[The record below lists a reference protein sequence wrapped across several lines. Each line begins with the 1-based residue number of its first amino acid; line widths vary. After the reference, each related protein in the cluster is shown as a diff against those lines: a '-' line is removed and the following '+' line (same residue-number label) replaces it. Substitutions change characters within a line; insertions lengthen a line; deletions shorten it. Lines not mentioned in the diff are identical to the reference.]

1 MKSEVKKAVPA
12 YVWKRGRYL
21 KKLLAHLGTY
31 KNEPYSL
38 PNSETDFSFITNEGN
53 SWYEGLPERGLI
65 SEIEKKVNG
74 ETVFYDVGA
83 HYGFHSTAACA
94 AGVHPDQTH
103 AFEAALFPHHVLR
116 KNASRVGFTAVHAFV
131 GEGGSE
137 LSIDEYTKR
146 NLDPTLVKIDVEGAE
161 GSVLSGMKN
170 TIQRSKPTLLI
181 EMHPSK
187 IENFPCG
194 IEYIFQTLEGSG
206 YNLSAVR
213 NEPHYEEIAD
223 VSPST
228 FLGFPDL
235 SLRAVYP

>member
-83 HYGFHSTAACA
+83 HFGLH
-94 AGVHPDQTH
+94 
-103 AFEAALFPHHVLR
+103 
-116 KNASRVGFTAVHAFV
+116 
-131 GEGGSE
+131 
-137 LSIDEYTKR
+137 
-146 NLDPTLVKIDVEGAE
+146 
-161 GSVLSGMKN
+161 
-170 TIQRSKPTLLI
+170 
-181 EMHPSK
+181 
-187 IENFPCG
+187 
-194 IEYIFQTLEGSG
+194 
-206 YNLSAVR
+206 
-213 NEPHYEEIAD
+213 EIAIDAPPD
-223 VSPST
+223 VQTGEMVDTRSGT
-228 FLGFPDL
+228 WFTD
-235 SLRAVYP
+235 